1 MIGETV
7 MARIIL
13 AINERNSEYD
23 EIATV
28 TRHRRKASALFI
40 GDTEFADLQAMV
52 AHWEANVVINH
63 PSGYNPRTGQ
73 RAQVYGCLLYRVDA
87 ETFLAVI

>member
-13 AINERNSEYD
+13 AINERNADYA
-23 EIATV
+23 EIATM
-28 TRHRRKASALFI
+28 TRQRRTASALFI
-40 GDTEFADLQAMV
+40 GDQEFAELETMV
-52 AHWEANVVINH
+52 AHWSANVTINH